1 MEKLSAGKFHF
12 EPPCS
17 FTSFDHLVGAREQRG
32 RNFDAERFGG
42 LEVDRQLEISR
53 CLHGKSVRACALED
67 TIDIFGRAGKRFTQ
81 VDTIGY
87 QTALA
92 RHESEWIYRGHAV
105 PRRKRENQ
113 FAVDIREIVRRH
125 DQAATRFASQVA
137 HCRLDLS
144 RLANQNRDCPH
155 TERGGRGFERTLV
168 VLGHIR
174 GGLRIVEKD
183 GVPDLR
189 CDLLEDLQPLR
200 CHCWDEVGESGGIL
214 PGACQALDE
223 AASTGSDMAVKTI
236 GTVPL
241 SCCRAATATELK
253 AKIASGLTASSSPA
267 KRRFRSGSPAVQRS
281 SICKLSPALQPSSSS
296 RLRNVAI
303 QPFVSASSATPIN
316 TPIRRTPSRCC
327 ARAVSGHAAA
337 PPSSVMNA
345 RRFIFAVIR
354 SPRRRGRGRSAPRRG
369 RVRVRAGGAGSRATR
384 LHVTAVSRPPCS
396 NWPPAARRRAAT
408 AQRSCRSD

>member
-32 RNFDAERFGG
+32 RNFEAERLGG
-42 LEVDRQLEISR
+42 LEVDRQLEIGR

-92 RHESEWIYRGHAV
+92 RHEAEWIYRGHAV

-137 HCRLDLS
+137 YCRLDLG
-144 RLANQNRDCPH
+144 RLANQNRDCLH

-183 GVPDLR
+183 GAPDLR

-200 CHCWDEVGESGGIL
+200 CHCWDEVGESRGIS

-223 AASTGSDMAVKTI
+223 AASHRI
-236 GTVPL
+236 GYGGGEKWD
-241 SCCRAATATELK
+241 RAALPPQGGYRPPT
-253 AKIASGLTASSSPA
+253 SS
-267 KRRFRSGSPAVQRS
+267 K
-281 SICKLSPALQPSSSS
+281 K
-296 RLRNVAI
+296 
-303 QPFVSASSATPIN
+303 
-316 TPIRRTPSRCC
+316 PIRLPWPQHTRQKTTSVR
-327 ARAVSGHAAA
+327 GA
-337 PPSSVMNA
+337 PPPTVL
-345 RRFIFAVIR
+345 
-354 SPRRRGRGRSAPRRG
+354 
-369 RVRVRAGGAGSRATR
+369 R
-384 LHVTAVSRPPCS
+384 LHDV
-396 NWPPAARRRAAT
+396 
-408 AQRSCRSD
+408 